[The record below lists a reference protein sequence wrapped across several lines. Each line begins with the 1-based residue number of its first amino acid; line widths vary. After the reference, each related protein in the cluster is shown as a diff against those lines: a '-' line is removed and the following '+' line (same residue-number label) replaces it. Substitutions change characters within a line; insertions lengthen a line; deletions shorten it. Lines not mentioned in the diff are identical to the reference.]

1 MSPTYFAV
9 HMAAAEKRLER
20 ARKDQNIAAMQSVL
34 AEMTQT
40 YSSILRRAAG
50 SIKFIHLR

>member
-34 AEMTQT
+34 AEMTQL
-40 YSSILRRAAG
+40 IRAYYGAPQAA
-50 SIKFIHLR
+50 